1 LAPVSFGR
9 DIGFASVR
17 HQIGEYSNSHGT
29 KMLRLDNEKSSVR
42 PPAVAGLFY
51 PENANELRHDVDGY
65 LAGSAPRAAV
75 TGRPKALIVP
85 HAGYQYSGP
94 VAGVAYRRLR
104 DWSAFIQH
112 VVMIGP
118 SHRVAIRGLA
128 VPSVDSFATPL
139 GSVPIDVAGRERL
152 RELGLVA
159 VSDPAHA
166 AEHSLEVQLP
176 FLQVVLEDFDILP
189 LTVGFAAVDQV
200 TRVIDAVWGGPDT
213 LVLVSSDLS
222 HYHTWSEA
230 RQLDAETTRAI
241 MERRSDLHD
250 EQACGACG
258 INGLM
263 QVARRRGLTVE
274 LLDQRNSGDTA
285 GDRSRVV
292 GYGSYALHEA

>member
-1 LAPVSFGR
+1 
-9 DIGFASVR
+9 
-17 HQIGEYSNSHGT
+17 
-29 KMLRLDNEKSSVR
+29 MLRLDKDKSRIR

-51 PENANELRHDVDGY
+51 PENANELRHDVNGY
-65 LAGSAPRAAV
+65 VAECSPHAAV
-75 TGRPKALIVP
+75 AGCPKALIVP

-94 VAGVAYRRLR
+94 VAGFAYRRLR
-104 DWSAFIQH
+104 DRSASIRH

-118 SHRVAIRGLA
+118 SHRVPIRGLA

-139 GSVPIDVAGRERL
+139 GQVPVDVAGRERL
-152 RELGLVA
+152 LELGLVGI
-159 VSDPAHA
+159 SDAAHA

-189 LTVGFAAVDQV
+189 ITVGFAPAELVA
-200 TRVIDAVWGGPDT
+200 RVIDAVWGGPDT

-241 MERRSDLHD
+241 VERRSDLPD

-263 QVARRRGLTVE
+263 QVARRRGLAVE
-274 LLDQRNSGDTA
+274 VLDHRNSGDTA

-292 GYGSYALHEA
+292 

>member
-1 LAPVSFGR
+1 
-9 DIGFASVR
+9 
-17 HQIGEYSNSHGT
+17 
-29 KMLRLDNEKSSVR
+29 MR

-51 PENANELRHDVDGY
+51 PENANELRHAVNGY
-65 LAGSAPRAAV
+65 IAEASLRAAV
-75 TGRPKALIVP
+75 ADRPKALIVP
-85 HAGYQYSGP
+85 HAGYQYSGS
-94 VAGVAYRRLR
+94 VAGFAYRRLC
-104 DWSAFIQH
+104 DWSADIHH

-128 VPSVDSFATPL
+128 VPSVGTFVTPL
-139 GSVPIDVAGRERL
+139 GSVPIDAAGRSRL
-152 RELGLVA
+152 LELGLVGI
-159 VSDPAHA
+159 SDAAHA

-189 LTVGFAAVDQV
+189 ITIGFAPCEQV
-200 TRVIDAVWGGPDT
+200 ARAIDAVWGGSDT

-222 HYHTWSEA
+222 HYHTWNEA
-230 RQLDAETTRAI
+230 RQLDDATTRAI
-241 MERRSDLHD
+241 VERRSDLHA

-274 LLDQRNSGDTA
+274 VLDQRNSGDTA

-292 GYGSYALHEA
+292 GYGSYALIET

>member
-1 LAPVSFGR
+1 
-9 DIGFASVR
+9 
-17 HQIGEYSNSHGT
+17 
-29 KMLRLDNEKSSVR
+29 MR

-51 PENANELRHDVDGY
+51 PENANELRHDVNGY
-65 LAGSAPRAAV
+65 MAGCSPPAAV
-75 TGRPKALIVP
+75 AGRPKALIVP

-94 VAGVAYRRLR
+94 VAGFAYRRLR
-104 DWSAFIQH
+104 DWSADIRH

-128 VPSVDSFATPL
+128 VPSVDSFMTPL
-139 GSVPIDVAGRERL
+139 GEVPIDVAGRERL
-152 RELGLVA
+152 RQLGLVG
-159 VSDPAHA
+159 VSDAAHA

-176 FLQVVLEDFDILP
+176 FLQAVLGDFDILP
-189 LTVGFAAVDQV
+189 IAVGFAPCEQV
-200 TRVIDAVWGGPDT
+200 ARAIDAVWGGPGT

-241 MERRSDLHD
+241 LELRSDVPD
-250 EQACGACG
+250 EQACGACA

-274 LLDQRNSGDTA
+274 VLDQRNSGDTA

-292 GYGSYALHEA
+292 GYGSYALHET